1 MKLAPAPRRRSL
13 WRVFAAPLAIAV
25 ASLVGLVAAL
35 TGDGVRDGI
44 SWITLA
50 VPVAVTAW
58 ALRARRR

>member
-1 MKLAPAPRRRSL
+1 MKLISSSRRSL
-13 WRVFAAPLAIAV
+13 WAVFAAPLAIAI

-35 TGDGVRDGI
+35 TGDGLRDAV
-44 SWITLA
+44 SWIALA